1 MVRLSPV
8 IEVLKKMREENRT
21 GDGLFAKDIERVVH
35 EYKTR
40 VTPHVEW
47 QLQIIFWWREKML
60 RSEGHLNR

>member
-1 MVRLSPV
+1 
-8 IEVLKKMREENRT
+8 MREENRT